1 MKELAKEKKV
11 GEIVGK
17 LKEQVARCKT
27 ARFNDDE
34 STTWFEAQPVLP
46 RVDAEEVGSI
56 TKTLKARQQLNCRI
70 GERQAASA
78 GREIRGGRR

>member
-11 GEIVGK
+11 DEIVGK

-34 STTWFEAQPVLP
+34 STTWFEALPVLP
-46 RVDAEEVGSI
+46 RVDAEEVGFDYKDS
-56 TKTLKARQQLNCRI
+56 KSRPTLELSHR
-70 GERQAASA
+70 
-78 GREIRGGRR
+78 